1 MSIKIQHKKPKK
13 PASRG
18 AYNGDSLSD
27 LHGHSLRLSD
37 LPVKYDLKLE
47 HGGVHAR
54 TCISPHGSLAL
65 VAIGMRIHR
74 HVA

>member
-1 MSIKIQHKKPKK
+1 M
-13 PASRG
+13 
-18 AYNGDSLSD
+18 NGHSLSEPD
-27 LHGHSLRLSD
+27 LHGHSLRLPVSD

>member
-1 MSIKIQHKKPKK
+1 MSIKVQHKKP
-13 PASRG
+13 PNLHQEAPTL
-18 AYNGDSLSD
+18 NGHSLSD

-37 LPVKYDLKLE
+37 LPVKYYLK

-65 VAIGMRIHR
+65 VATGMRIHR